1 MPKRYPA
8 HKPASARKG
17 SQRGKAARKRPRQ
30 ERYTEKT
37 LREDREYG
45 FFWYDWLWRFLRP
58 VMIFLCALV
67 LIAGILTTLWN
78 RVYANFLMPM
88 DPDNDEPVTFTIA
101 SGESISTI
109 SEHLYE
115 QGLLRNKGLFK
126 YIISFQGLTNDI
138 HYGSYQLTRSMDVM
152 DIIGV
157 LSTGSQT
164 TERTITIIPGWTCED
179 IADYLLAE
187 GAITS
192 RDEFLQICN
201 QPDLF
206 LTSSYALQY
215 ASESDG
221 FASRLYK
228 LEGYLAPD
236 TYRVFANASAESIAR
251 TLILQTNTVYDRVF
265 YAEDSVEYD
274 EDGNLIETGY
284 TSPLTMDQTLILAS
298 MIEKEAGSQEDFA
311 KVSAVFHNRLN
322 AGMRLESDP
331 TVKYT
336 LGVDT
341 LTLTDEQLATQSA
354 YNTYQIS
361 GLPAGPICNPSQA
374 ALEAALHPDEAFM
387 QEGYYYFCA
396 AEPTSGTLAFAKTL
410 EEHNANV
417 ARYRPLWEAY
427 DQEQQGQ

>member
-1 MPKRYPA
+1 MAKRYPA
-8 HKPASARKG
+8 KAPAHKGQPHK
-17 SQRGKAARKRPRQ
+17 KAARKRPKQ

-58 VMIFLCALV
+58 VMIFLCAFVLV
-67 LIAGILTTLWN
+67 AGILVTLWN
-78 RVYANFLMPM
+78 QVYANFLMPM

-138 HYGSYQLTRSMDVM
+138 HYGSYQLTRAMDVM
-152 DIIGV
+152 DIIDV
-157 LSTGSQT
+157 LASGSET

-179 IADYLLAE
+179 IADYLVSV
-187 GAITS
+187 GALTN
-192 RDEFLQICN
+192 RDEFLAICN
-201 QPDLF
+201 QPELF
-206 LTSSYALQY
+206 LTDSYALQY
-215 ASESDG
+215 AYESAG
-221 FASRLYK
+221 FANRLYK

-236 TYRVFANASAESIAR
+236 TYRVFANASAQSIAR
-251 TLILQTNTVYDRVF
+251 TLVLQTNTVYDRVF
-265 YAEDSVEYD
+265 YAEDSVQYD
-274 EDGNLIETGY
+274 EEGNLIQEGY
-284 TSPLTMDQTLILAS
+284 VSPLTMDQTLILAS
-298 MIEKEAGSQEDFA
+298 MIEKEAGNQEDFA

-341 LTLTDEQLATQSA
+341 FTLTNEQLATQSA

-361 GLPAGPICNPSQA
+361 GLPVGPICNPSQA
-374 ALEAALHPDEAFM
+374 ALEAALHPDGAFM
-387 QEGYYYFCA
+387 AEGYYYFCA
-396 AEPTSGTLAFAKTL
+396 TEPDSDALAFAKTL

-417 ARYRPLWEAY
+417 ERYRPLWEAY
-427 DQEQQGQ
+427 DREQQGE

>member
-1 MPKRYPA
+1 MAKRYPA
-8 HKPASARKG
+8 KAPAHKGQPHK
-17 SQRGKAARKRPRQ
+17 KAARKRPKQ

-58 VMIFLCALV
+58 VMIFLCAFVLV
-67 LIAGILTTLWN
+67 AGILVTLWN
-78 RVYANFLMPM
+78 QVYANFLMPM

-138 HYGSYQLTRSMDVM
+138 HYVSYQLTRAMDVM
-152 DIIGV
+152 DIIDV
-157 LSTGSQT
+157 LASGSET

-179 IADYLLAE
+179 IADYLVSV
-187 GAITS
+187 GALTN
-192 RDEFLQICN
+192 RDEFLAICN
-201 QPDLF
+201 QPELF
-206 LTSSYALQY
+206 LADSYALQY
-215 ASESDG
+215 AYESAG
-221 FASRLYK
+221 FANRLYK

-236 TYRVFANASAESIAR
+236 TYRVFANASAQSIAR
-251 TLILQTNTVYDRVF
+251 TLVLQTNTVYDRVF
-265 YAEDSVEYD
+265 YAEDSVQYD
-274 EDGNLIETGY
+274 EEGNLIQEGY
-284 TSPLTMDQTLILAS
+284 VSPLTMDQTLILAS
-298 MIEKEAGSQEDFA
+298 MIEKEAGNQEDFA

-341 LTLTDEQLATQSA
+341 FTLTNEQLATQSA

-361 GLPAGPICNPSQA
+361 GLPVGPICNPSQA

-387 QEGYYYFCA
+387 AEGYYYFCA
-396 AEPTSGTLAFAKTL
+396 TEPDSDALAFAKTL

-417 ARYRPLWEAY
+417 ERYRPLWEAY
-427 DQEQQGQ
+427 DREQQGE

>member
-1 MPKRYPA
+1 MAKRYPA
-8 HKPASARKG
+8 KAPAHKGQPHK
-17 SQRGKAARKRPRQ
+17 KAARKRPKQ

-58 VMIFLCALV
+58 VMIFLCAFVLV
-67 LIAGILTTLWN
+67 AGILVTLWN
-78 RVYANFLMPM
+78 QVYANFLMPM

-138 HYGSYQLTRSMDVM
+138 HYGSYQLTRAMDVM
-152 DIIGV
+152 DIIDV
-157 LSTGSQT
+157 LASGSET

-179 IADYLLAE
+179 IADYLVSV
-187 GAITS
+187 GALTN
-192 RDEFLQICN
+192 RDEFLAICN
-201 QPDLF
+201 QPELF
-206 LTSSYALQY
+206 LTDSYALQY
-215 ASESDG
+215 AYESAG
-221 FASRLYK
+221 FANRLYK

-236 TYRVFANASAESIAR
+236 TYRVFANASAQSIAR
-251 TLILQTNTVYDRVF
+251 TLVLQTNTVYDRVF
-265 YAEDSVEYD
+265 YAEDSVQYD
-274 EDGNLIETGY
+274 EEGNLIQEGY
-284 TSPLTMDQTLILAS
+284 VSPLTMDQTLILAS
-298 MIEKEAGSQEDFA
+298 MIEKEAGNQEDFA

-341 LTLTDEQLATQSA
+341 FTLTNEQLATQSA

-361 GLPAGPICNPSQA
+361 GLPVGPICNPSQA
-374 ALEAALHPDEAFM
+374 ALEAALHPDVALM
-387 QEGYYYFCA
+387 AEGYYYFCA
-396 AEPTSGTLAFAKTL
+396 TEPDSDALAFAKTL

-417 ARYRPLWEAY
+417 ERYRPLWEAY
-427 DQEQQGQ
+427 DREQQGE

>member
-1 MPKRYPA
+1 MAKRYPA
-8 HKPASARKG
+8 KAPAHKGQPHK
-17 SQRGKAARKRPRQ
+17 KAARKRPKQ

-58 VMIFLCALV
+58 VMIFLCAFVLV
-67 LIAGILTTLWN
+67 AGILVTLWN
-78 RVYANFLMPM
+78 QVYANFLMPM
-88 DPDNDEPVTFTIA
+88 DPDNDESVTFTIA

-138 HYGSYQLTRSMDVM
+138 HYGSYQLTRAMDVM
-152 DIIGV
+152 DIIDV
-157 LSTGSQT
+157 LASGSET
-164 TERTITIIPGWTCED
+164 TERTITIIPGWPCED
-179 IADYLLAE
+179 IADYLVSV
-187 GAITS
+187 GALTN
-192 RDEFLQICN
+192 RDEFLAICN
-201 QPDLF
+201 QPELF
-206 LTSSYALQY
+206 LTDSYALQY
-215 ASESDG
+215 AYESAG
-221 FASRLYK
+221 FANRLYK

-236 TYRVFANASAESIAR
+236 TYRVFANASAQSIAR
-251 TLILQTNTVYDRVF
+251 TLVLQTNTVYDRVF
-265 YAEDSVEYD
+265 YAEDSVQYD
-274 EDGNLIETGY
+274 EEGNLIQEGY
-284 TSPLTMDQTLILAS
+284 VSPLTMDQTLILAS
-298 MIEKEAGSQEDFA
+298 MIEKEAGNQEDFA

-341 LTLTDEQLATQSA
+341 FTLTNEQLATQSA

-361 GLPAGPICNPSQA
+361 GLPVGPICNPSQA

-387 QEGYYYFCA
+387 AEGYYYFCA
-396 AEPTSGTLAFAKTL
+396 TEPDSDALAFAKTL

-417 ARYRPLWEAY
+417 ERYRPLWEAY
-427 DQEQQGQ
+427 DREQQGE